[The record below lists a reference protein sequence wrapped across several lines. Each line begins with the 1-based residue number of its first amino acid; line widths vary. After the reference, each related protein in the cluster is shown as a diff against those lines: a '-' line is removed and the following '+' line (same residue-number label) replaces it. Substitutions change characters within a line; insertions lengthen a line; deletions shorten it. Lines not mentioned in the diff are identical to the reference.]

1 MSWAGVDARTHTR
14 LPDGGHMQKHAA
26 YRELAKFNRRIAEGR
41 DRVAVQ
47 RARVVDRDRRRCGD
61 PEGLLRVF
69 ERSLQVKMQYRAML
83 MKELDGMVQLPL
95 TKSPARSPRRR

>member
-47 RARVVDRDRRRCGD
+47 RARVADKDRRGCGA
-61 PEGLLRVF
+61 PELLRVF
-69 ERSLQVKMQYRAML
+69 ERSLQAKIQYRAML

-95 TKSPARSPRRR
+95 TRSAAHPPRR

>member
-1 MSWAGVDARTHTR
+1 MPKSR
-14 LPDGGHMQKHAA
+14 PMQKRAA

-41 DRVAVQ
+41 DRVALQ
-47 RARVVDRDRRRCGD
+47 RARVADDRRGCGD

-69 ERSLQVKMQYRAML
+69 ERSLQAKIQYRLML

-95 TKSPARSPRRR
+95 TKSAARSRRG

>member
-1 MSWAGVDARTHTR
+1 MK
-14 LPDGGHMQKHAA
+14 KHAT

-47 RARVVDRDRRRCGD
+47 RARVVDRDRRGCGD

-95 TKSPARSPRRR
+95 IRSARSPRRR